1 MEIAFTR
8 AKAKLEHTSANL
20 ASRLSKG
27 ESANTL
33 YKEGENPFMVNA
45 VLRGLHLSDYER
57 VASEYSALQVY
68 VSKLE
73 KAIGD
78 YGLEIVIS
86 DSDDIELIKGGK

>member
-1 MEIAFTR
+1 MNVTEYE
-8 AKAKLEHTSANL
+8 KLA
-20 ASRLSKG
+20 G
-27 ESANTL
+27 E
-33 YKEGENPFMVNA
+33 YRE
-45 VLRGLHLSDYER
+45 
-57 VASEYSALQVY
+57 LQVY